1 MNDGLA
7 HTAARIFDAFWS
19 AGISNPWETVEQVS
33 YLLLLRELDQLQ
45 LAWEQGKIPEGGPIF
60 SADEQH
66 LRWSHLIRMTPQ
78 RMFATVADE
87 VFPWLRRQRLDG
99 VAYSYSQHF
108 ADARFT
114 IPKPSLL
121 SKAADLLE
129 ETLSA
134 EPARAGELYESILD
148 QVDGAGRYGVFRTPR
163 QLVDLMVAMTTPGPD
178 DEVYDPACKAGDF
191 LLSAAQ
197 HIRQHGTETSAQ
209 ESAAAGGHRI
219 HGFEIDITML
229 RVSSMRLMLRSFE
242 SADLR
247 YRDPLS
253 KGEPAEFGCAS
264 LVLSTPPFAGSIDA
278 EYVAPELLDVIRT
291 KKAELLHLAAILRLL
306 RSQGRAAVIV
316 PQGFLF
322 GSGKAHIELRR
333 RLVEDHGLE
342 AVVQLPAGTFH
353 PYAGIQ
359 TSILFFTKD
368 AGPAEEVWFYEVKAD
383 GWSLDGRRTPL
394 LAKDKLGPAPD
405 STLDAADHARNNLPD
420 LLKRWPQRKGSERR
434 RPRTEQSFCVP
445 RKEIAAE
452 GYELSLARFR
462 QIQVAQQ
469 SSQDGIRLGD
479 FAQVFGGSVGTA
491 DLDKAPNTDA
501 DVHSRVLMPS
511 ALTSTLADVTSL
523 PVRRDGRDPR
533 YRLRQG
539 DIVGRDLAG
548 SRHWTLLPSEY
559 DGVQPGQGLLVV
571 RLTEEVLPLE
581 YVAAYMASPLAE
593 EQLPKYGTIPRVRAA
608 GMADVW
614 VPRCDGTTAE
624 IRASLSMLEEGEREA
639 ARIQGELERVRM
651 RIFESGT
658 SASRRGRLDEAAS
671 ISSLT
676 AQSLRL
682 QNDPYKVFQESFPY
696 AIARAVRK
704 FRHSRS
710 LAEKH
715 EAAIQCAESLILSL
729 GIMALALAAD
739 RGRADLPQINQWKES
754 VARGGVSLGHWVGAF
769 KAVIEDFRQHG
780 DAAAG
785 LVEAAAR
792 KKGGKGLI
800 ADLDQL
806 ITLRNKIR
814 HGAGPRTRAEFEK
827 SLEKIE
833 KLMLSSLS
841 GCAFLATTRWV
852 HAEQLRWLPDTGK
865 FRVSGPSLMGDH
877 PDFAPVT
884 FDTAHPLADDRLYLV
899 TPQEQ
904 PVPLTP
910 FCLLSDCPTCLA
922 PELYYPDRLNNSTAL
937 LKSLDR
943 GHELESDT
951 VLSALRAWGTP

>member
-7 HTAARIFDAFWS
+7 HTAARLFDAFWS
-19 AGISNPWETVEQVS
+19 AGISNPGEAVEQVS
-33 YLLLLRELDQLQ
+33 HLLYLRELDQLQ
-45 LAWEQGKIPEGGPIF
+45 LAWEQGRTPERGPIF

-87 VFPWLRRQRLDG
+87 VFPWLRRQTFDG
-99 VAYSYSQHF
+99 VAYSQHIR
-108 ADARFT
+108 DARFT

-121 SKAADLLE
+121 SKAAHLLE

-134 EPARAGELYESILD
+134 EPHRAGELYECILD
-148 QVDGAGRYGVFRTPR
+148 QVSGAGRYGAFRTPR
-163 QLVDLMVAMTTPGPD
+163 QLVDLMVAMTMPGPG

-191 LLSAAQ
+191 LFSAAQ
-197 HIRQHGTETSAQ
+197 YVRQHGTEASTQ
-209 ESAAAGGHRI
+209 GAAAARGDRI

-229 RVSSMRLMLRSFE
+229 RVSSMRLMLQGFE
-242 SADLR
+242 STDLR
-247 YRDPLS
+247 YRDLLH
-253 KGEPAEFGCAS
+253 KGETTGDGCAS
-264 LVLSTPPFAGSIDA
+264 LVLSTPPFAGSVDTGD
-278 EYVAPELLDVIRT
+278 VAPGLLDVVRT
-291 KKAELLHLAAILRLL
+291 KKAELLHLAAALTLL
-306 RSQGRAAVIV
+306 RPQGRAAVIV
-316 PQGFLF
+316 PQGVLF
-322 GSGKAHIELRR
+322 GSSKAHIELRR
-333 RLVEDHGLE
+333 RLVEEHGLE
-342 AVVQLPAGTFH
+342 AVVQLPTGTFH
-353 PYAGIQ
+353 PYAGVQ

-368 AGPAEEVWFYEVKAD
+368 AGPAEEVWFYEVKSD
-383 GWSLDGRRTPL
+383 GWSLDSRRTPL
-394 LAKDKLGPAPD
+394 LAEDKLGPTPD
-405 STLDAADHARNNLPD
+405 STLDAADHTRNNLPD
-420 LLKRWPQRKGSERR
+420 VLKRWSQRRSSERR
-434 RPRTEQSFCVP
+434 RSRSEQSFCVS
-445 RKEIAAE
+445 RKEISE
-452 GYELSLARFR
+452 QGYELSLARFR

-469 SSQDGIRLGD
+469 SAQDGIRLGD
-479 FAQVFGGSVGTA
+479 FAQVFGGSISTS
-491 DLDKAPNTDA
+491 DIDKESNTEA
-501 DVHSRVLMPS
+501 EIRSRVLTPS
-511 ALTSTLADVTSL
+511 ALTSTLPDVADL
-523 PVRRDGRDPR
+523 PVRRDARDPR
-533 YRLRQG
+533 HRLQQG

-548 SRHWTLLPSEY
+548 ARHWTILPGEY

-571 RLTEEVLPLE
+571 RLTEELLPLE

-608 GMADVW
+608 GMADIW
-614 VPRCDGTTAE
+614 VPRCDGTAAD
-624 IRASLSMLEEGEREA
+624 IRASLSMLEEGEQEA
-639 ARIQGELERVRM
+639 ARIQGELQRMRM

-658 SASRRGRLDEAAS
+658 SSSRRGRLDEAAS

-676 AQSLRL
+676 AQSLRR
-682 QNDPYKVFQESFPY
+682 QNDPYKLFQESYPY

-729 GIMALALAAD
+729 GIMSLALAAD
-739 RGRADLPQINQWKES
+739 RGRVDLSQIDQWKES
-754 VARGGVSLGHWVGAF
+754 VARGGVSLGHWVGTF
-769 KAVIEDFRQHG
+769 KAVVEDFRQHG

-806 ITLRNKIR
+806 IALRNKIR

-877 PDFAPVT
+877 PDFAPVA